1 MNFLL
6 TLAFIG
12 SIIFILRHY
21 FKRRP
26 ALQIDY
32 SFGNPKFIS
41 IQKAITASR
50 FTEAE
55 SLIRAENVTMRTL
68 AIDHL
73 ALTCTSEEIQA
84 WVSEE
89 GGIGFDGLT
98 LAAHYG
104 FSNWSFELNHSFA
117 QASKTAQRAFT
128 LNRENATQHLDLIEN
143 YRLYFFEKQ
152 LRLIRLKTVNGE
164 IDAAWN
170 HFIAASNQE
179 PDAFFP
185 YLYVAE
191 SIQPKW
197 GGDLNRVQRLLSLLP
212 EIPEV
217 RMSVMLKLIHDSF
230 IHNEN
235 LFGGS
240 MEELITFATE
250 QLKHID
256 QELEKSAPEN
266 EIKFFL
272 YNYMVVNSER
282 LGNKVMKN
290 KYVLASK
297 GYTTLFPYGPVFKE
311 EVSKM

>member
-1 MNFLL
+1 MN
-6 TLAFIG
+6 
-12 SIIFILRHY
+12 
-21 FKRRP
+21 
-26 ALQIDY
+26 
-32 SFGNPKFIS
+32 S
-41 IQKAITASR
+41 IQKAVCSKQ
-50 FTEAE
+50 FDEAE
-55 SLIRAENVTMRTL
+55 SLIRAESTTLRTL

-73 ALTCTSEEIQA
+73 ALTCTSKQLQT
-84 WVSEE
+84 WVCEK
-89 GGIGFDGLT
+89 GGTGFDGLT
-98 LAAHYG
+98 LAAHYC

-128 LNRENATQHLDLIEN
+128 LNSQNAAQHIDLIEN
-143 YRLYFFEKQ
+143 NRLYFFEKQ
-152 LRLIRLKTVNGE
+152 LRLIRMKTVNGE

-197 GGDLNRVQRLLSLLP
+197 GGDLIRIQKLLSLLP

-217 RMSVMLKLIHDSF
+217 RMGVMLKFIHDSF

-240 MEELITFATE
+240 MEELVVFASE

-256 QELEKSAPEN
+256 QELEKSVPEN

-272 YNYMVVNSER
+272 YNFMVVNSER

-297 GYTTLFPYGPVFKE
+297 GYTTLFPYGLVFKE
-311 EVSKM
+311 DVSRM